1 MGVRSQKS
9 QAEYRDLR
17 HSSPF
22 NNLWVANYLEY
33 FPGGTSVVKTLP
45 SSAGGAGSISDWEVK
60 TPHAMWYDQKI
71 KNK

>member
-45 SSAGGAGSISDWEVK
+45 SSAGGQVQSLIGK
-60 TPHAMWYDQKI
+60 LRPHMLCGMTK
-71 KNK
+71 K